1 MLDSLVSRDRRR
13 LALGLGALAAG
24 ALALPR
30 SVRAQERF
38 SLFVPSTQPSVDR
51 LISMSKLRDD
61 DFVVDLGSGDGR
73 IVFAAARANAKLRGF
88 GVDIQEHLVRQSNE
102 EAKKT
107 GLADR
112 VQFFHQNVFDADLS
126 KVTVIYMWLFPELM
140 RLLRPKIFAEA
151 RPGTRVLTH
160 LFDMGSWRADE
171 RDTDG
176 GTTAGLWIV
185 PAGVEG
191 FWTWNLNV
199 GGKPQRYDS
208 ILEQRFQDVE
218 GITRVGNRRGLFAN
232 VRLRGEELAFT
243 MDMTIEGAGL
253 IRHEFSG
260 RVRGDTITGTC
271 RVGPEGEG
279 REQPWQAQRSSTT
292 QYFRFSGVDTK

>member
-1 MLDSLVSRDRRR
+1 MLDSLVSKDRRR

-73 IVFAAARANAKLRGF
+73 IVFAAARANVKLRGF
-88 GVDIQEHLVRQSNE
+88 GVDIQEHLVKQSNE
-102 EAKKT
+102 EAKKA

-140 RLLRPKIFAEA
+140 RLLRPKICAEA
-151 RPGTRVLTH
+151 RPGTRGLTH
-160 LFDMGSWRADE
+160 LFDRGSWRADD
-171 RDTDG
+171 RATDG
-176 GTTAGLWIV
+176 GTTA
-185 PAGVEG
+185 
-191 FWTWNLNV
+191 
-199 GGKPQRYDS
+199 
-208 ILEQRFQDVE
+208 
-218 GITRVGNRRGLFAN
+218 
-232 VRLRGEELAFT
+232 
-243 MDMTIEGAGL
+243 
-253 IRHEFSG
+253 
-260 RVRGDTITGTC
+260 
-271 RVGPEGEG
+271 
-279 REQPWQAQRSSTT
+279 
-292 QYFRFSGVDTK
+292 